1 VSLQICA
8 AESGNYIISSC
19 ICIGIAKSYNTAIF
33 YSVSHAVSTTTK
45 LSSMRYTQIASRL
58 LCLLGA
64 TTAFDPREATIAS
77 VHHDLY
83 TGLVTCREVVESFL
97 ARIETL
103 NNHTNAILALNSHA
117 LSDADACDKALAL
130 NNATFGPLFGIP
142 ILLKDNFDTSF
153 MPTTGAN
160 ADMAQSQP
168 RVDAPA
174 VKAFKKAGAI
184 ILGKT
189 NLHELALEGI
199 SVSSLG
205 GQTINPYDSTR
216 TPGGSSGGTG
226 AAIAASFA
234 VWGTGS
240 DTVNS
245 LRSPA
250 SANSLWSLRP
260 TRGLVSRAGIIP
272 ISYTQDTIGPIA
284 RCVEDVAT
292 ALTVMAGIGYD
303 ADDNTTASVPAGLQG
318 TDYAA
323 SLTTGSLTGLRFGLI
338 EGFFNRTSS
347 NETTPVNDAMSKHVA
362 RLRLAGVTIVP
373 INETIYDANK
383 IIAALDVQRYEY
395 RELLTEYLQ
404 RPTLS
409 GEHPN
414 STNELY
420 ASDKFL
426 VLPSGYEYVTTSLV
440 SSTSNATYVIRQAGI
455 QNLSL
460 ALEKTFAIDNLDA
473 IIYPEQKNL
482 VVKVGSPSQSGR
494 NGILAALTGTPVIT
508 VPIGFS
514 PATETAPDGVPIG
527 MEILGRQW
535 TEEKL
540 LQIAW
545 QIQQLCRVRKAPSW
559 AKQRVGA
566 RGYESV
572 PSVTPNV
579 GSIPDEYLVGE
590 L

>member
-1 VSLQICA
+1 
-8 AESGNYIISSC
+8 
-19 ICIGIAKSYNTAIF
+19 
-33 YSVSHAVSTTTK
+33 
-45 LSSMRYTQIASRL
+45 MRYIHIATGL
-58 LCLLGA
+58 LSLA
-64 TTAFDPREATIAS
+64 SAVAAYDPREATIAS
-77 VHHDLY
+77 THHDLY

-97 ARIETL
+97 ARIEAL
-103 NNHTNAILALNSHA
+103 NNHTNAILALNPYA
-117 LSDADACDKALAL
+117 LSDADACDAALTSS
-130 NNATFGPLFGIP
+130 NTTFGPLFGIP

-168 RVDAPA
+168 TIDAPA

-205 GQTINPYDSTR
+205 GQTINPYDSSR

-226 AAIAASFA
+226 AAIAASFS
-234 VWGTGS
+234 VFGTGT

-272 ISYTQDTIGPIA
+272 ISYTQDVIGPIA

-292 ALTVMAGIGYD
+292 AITVMAGIGYD
-303 ADDNTTASVPAGLQG
+303 ADDNATASVPAGIQG

-323 SLTTGSLTGLRFGLI
+323 SLTTGSLKGLRFGLL
-338 EGFFNRTSS
+338 EGFFNRTASK
-347 NETTPVNDAMSKHVA
+347 ETTPVNDAMRKHVA
-362 RLRLAGVTIVP
+362 KLRGAGATIVS
-373 INETIYDANK
+373 INETIYNASA
-383 IIAALDVQRYEY
+383 ILAASDVQRYEY
-395 RELLTEYLQ
+395 REELTKYL
-404 RPTLS
+404 RKPTLS
-409 GEHPN
+409 GTHPD

-440 SSTSNATYVIRQAGI
+440 SSTSNATYNSTLAGI
-455 QNLSL
+455 QDLSL
-460 ALEKTFAIDNLDA
+460 ALEKTFATNDLDA

-482 VVKVGSPSQSGR
+482 VVKIGSPSQSGR
-494 NGILAALTGTPVIT
+494 NGILAALTGTPVVT
-508 VPIGFS
+508 VPVGFS
-514 PATETAPDGVPIG
+514 PATATAPDGVPIG

-540 LQIAW
+540 LQIAY
-545 QIQQLCRVRKAPSW
+545 QIQQLGRVRKTPSW
-559 AKQRVGA
+559 AKQQVAVRA
-566 RGYESV
+566 YQRV

-579 GSIPDEYLVGE
+579 GNIPEEYPVGQ

>member
-1 VSLQICA
+1 MRIRFLTA
-8 AESGNYIISSC
+8 A
-19 ICIGIAKSYNTAIF
+19 
-33 YSVSHAVSTTTK
+33 
-45 LSSMRYTQIASRL
+45 
-58 LCLLGA
+58 LCLFSDTA
-64 TTAFDPREATIAS
+64 AFDPREATIAS
-77 VHHDLY
+77 THHDLY

-97 ARIETL
+97 ARIEAL
-103 NNHTNAILALNSHA
+103 NNHTNAVLALNPNA
-117 LSDADACDKALAL
+117 LRDADNCDKALAS
-130 NNATFGPLFGIP
+130 NNGTYGALFGVP

-160 ADMAQSQP
+160 ADMAFSQP
-168 RVDAPA
+168 TIDAPSVA
-174 VKAFKKAGAI
+174 AFKKAGAI

-234 VWGTGS
+234 VFGTGT

-250 SANSLWSLRP
+250 SANSLWSMRP
-260 TRGLVSRAGIIP
+260 TRGLIGRAGVIP

-292 ALTVMAGIGYD
+292 VITVMSSIGYD
-303 ADDNTTASVPAGLQG
+303 SDDNTTASVPAGIKG
-318 TDYAA
+318 IDYAA
-323 SLTTGSLTGLRFGLI
+323 SLTTGSLKDLRLGLL

-347 NETTPVNDAMSKHVA
+347 NETTPVNNAMAAHISK
-362 RLRLAGVTIVP
+362 LRAAGATIIP
-373 INETIYDANK
+373 INETLYNASAILS
-383 IIAALDVQRYEY
+383 ALDVQRYEY
-395 RELLTEYLQ
+395 REELTRYLE
-404 RPTLS
+404 RPSLS
-409 GEHPN
+409 GTHPN
-414 STNELY
+414 STTDLY
-420 ASDKFL
+420 SSDKNFL
-426 VLPSGYEYVTTSLV
+426 VLPSGYEYVTTSLM
-440 SSTSNATYVIRQAGI
+440 SSTSNATYNSTLAGI
-455 QNLSL
+455 RDLSL
-460 ALEKTFAIDNLDA
+460 ALEKTFVSNNLDA
-473 IIYPEQKNL
+473 LIYPEQKNL

-494 NGILAALTGTPVIT
+494 NGILAALTGTPVVT

-514 PATETAPDGVPIG
+514 PATETAPNGVPIG

-540 LQIAW
+540 LQIAY
-545 QIQQLCRVRKAPSW
+545 QIQQMGRVRKTPSW
-559 AKQRVGA
+559 AKREVKA
-566 RGYESV
+566 RRYDIV
-572 PSVTPNV
+572 PSVAPDV
-579 GSIPDEYLVGE
+579 GNIPEEYPVGV

>member
-1 VSLQICA
+1 MH
-8 AESGNYIISSC
+8 YI
-19 ICIGIAKSYNTAIF
+19 
-33 YSVSHAVSTTTK
+33 
-45 LSSMRYTQIASRL
+45 QIAIGL
-58 LCLLGA
+58 LSFA
-64 TTAFDPREATIAS
+64 SAVTAYDPREATIAS
-77 VHHDLY
+77 THHDLY

-97 ARIETL
+97 ARIEAL
-103 NNHTNAILALNSHA
+103 NNHTNAILALNPYA
-117 LSDADACDKALAL
+117 LSDADACDAALSSG
-130 NNATFGPLFGIP
+130 NATFGPLFGIP

-168 RVDAPA
+168 TVDAPA
-174 VKAFKKAGAI
+174 VKAFKNAGAI

-205 GQTINPYDSTR
+205 GQTINPYDSSR

-226 AAIAASFA
+226 AAVAASFS
-234 VWGTGS
+234 VFGTGT

-272 ISYTQDTIGPIA
+272 ISYTQDVIGPIA

-292 ALTVMAGIGYD
+292 AITVMAGIGYD
-303 ADDNTTASVPAGLQG
+303 ADDNATASVPAGIQG
-318 TDYAA
+318 ADYVAP
-323 SLTTGSLTGLRFGLI
+323 LTTGSLKGLRFGLL
-338 EGFFNRTSS
+338 EGFFNRTAS
-347 NETTPVNDAMSKHVA
+347 NETTPVNDAMREHVA
-362 RLRLAGVTIVP
+362 KLRGAGATIVS
-373 INETIYDANK
+373 INETIYNASA
-383 IIAALDVQRYEY
+383 ILAASDVQRYEY
-395 RELLTEYLQ
+395 REELTKYLQ
-404 RPTLS
+404 KPTLS
-409 GEHPN
+409 GTHPN

-440 SSTSNATYVIRQAGI
+440 SSTSNATYNSMLAGI

-460 ALEKTFAIDNLDA
+460 ALEKTFATNNLDA

-482 VVKVGSPSQSGR
+482 VVKIGSPSQSGR
-494 NGILAALTGTPVIT
+494 NGILAALTGTPVVT
-508 VPIGFS
+508 VPVGFS

-540 LQIAW
+540 LQIAY
-545 QIQQLCRVRKAPSW
+545 QIQQLGRVRKTPSW
-559 AKQRVGA
+559 AKQQVA
-566 RGYESV
+566 AMAYQSV

-579 GSIPDEYLVGE
+579 GNIPEEYPVGQ

>member
-1 VSLQICA
+1 MRYAQIAASVLSL
-8 AESGNYIISSC
+8 
-19 ICIGIAKSYNTAIF
+19 
-33 YSVSHAVSTTTK
+33 VST
-45 LSSMRYTQIASRL
+45 A
-58 LCLLGA
+58 
-64 TTAFDPREATIAS
+64 TAFDPREATIAS
-77 VHHDLY
+77 THHDLY
-83 TGLVTCREVVESFL
+83 TGLVTCREVLEAFL

-103 NNHTNAILALNSHA
+103 NNRTNAILALNPNA
-117 LSDADACDKALAL
+117 LNDADDCDKALTSS
-130 NNATFGPLFGIP
+130 NTTFGPLFGIP

-160 ADMAQSQP
+160 TDMAESQP
-168 RVDAPA
+168 TVDAPA

-205 GQTINPYDSTR
+205 GQTVNPYDSTR

-234 VWGTGS
+234 VWGTGT

-260 TRGLVSRAGIIP
+260 TRGLVSRAGVIP

-292 ALTVMAGIGYD
+292 AITVMAGIGYD
-303 ADDNTTASVPAGLQG
+303 ADDNTTASVPAGIQG
-318 TDYAA
+318 TDYSA
-323 SLTTGSLTGLRFGLI
+323 SLTTGSLHGLRFGLL

-347 NETTPVNDAMSKHVA
+347 NETTPVNDAMRKHA
-362 RLRLAGVTIVP
+362 AKLRSAGATIIP
-373 INETIYDANK
+373 INETIYNANK
-383 IIAALDVQRYEY
+383 IISALDVQRYEY
-395 RELLTEYLQ
+395 REELTKYLQ
-404 RPTLS
+404 SPTLS
-409 GEHPN
+409 GTHPN

-420 ASDKFL
+420 ASDNYL

-440 SSTSNATYVIRQAGI
+440 SSTSNATYNATLAGI

-460 ALEKTFAIDNLDA
+460 ALEKTFATNNLDA

-482 VVKVGSPSQSGR
+482 VVKIGSPSQSGR
-494 NGILAALTGTPVIT
+494 NGILAALTGMPVVT
-508 VPIGFS
+508 VPVGFS

-527 MEILGRQW
+527 MEILGRRW

-540 LQIAW
+540 LQIAY
-545 QIQQLCRVRKAPSW
+545 QIQMSGRVRKTPSW
-559 AKQRVGA
+559 AKQRVGV

-579 GSIPDEYLVGE
+579 GNIPEEYPVGQ

>member
-1 VSLQICA
+1 
-8 AESGNYIISSC
+8 
-19 ICIGIAKSYNTAIF
+19 
-33 YSVSHAVSTTTK
+33 
-45 LSSMRYTQIASRL
+45 MRYTQIASKV
-58 LCLLGA
+58 LCLVGA
-64 TTAFDPREATIAS
+64 AAAFDPREATIAS
-77 VHHDLY
+77 THHDLY
-83 TGLVTCREVVESFL
+83 TGLTTCREVVESFL
-97 ARIETL
+97 ARIEAL
-103 NNHTNAILALNSHA
+103 NNHTNAILSLNPHV
-117 LSDADACDKALAL
+117 LSDADACDKALAS

-160 ADMAQSQP
+160 ADMARSQP
-168 RVDAPA
+168 TVDAPA
-174 VKAFKKAGAI
+174 VKAFTDAGAI
-184 ILGKT
+184 ILGKA

-216 TPGGSSGGTG
+216 TPGGSSGGSG

-234 VWGTGS
+234 VWATGS

-303 ADDNTTASVPAGLQG
+303 ADDNATASVPAGLQG
-318 TDYAA
+318 ADYAA
-323 SLTTGSLTGLRFGLI
+323 SLTTGSLKGLRFGLLD
-338 EGFFNRTSS
+338 GFFNRTSS
-347 NETTPVNDAMSKHVA
+347 GETTPVNDAMSKHVA
-362 RLRLAGVTIVP
+362 KLRLAGVTIIP

-409 GEHPN
+409 GARPN

-440 SSTSNATYVIRQAGI
+440 SSTSNATYATRQAGI

-460 ALEKTFAIDNLDA
+460 ALEKTFASNNLDA

-482 VVKVGSPSQSGR
+482 VVKIGSPSQSGR
-494 NGILAALTGTPVIT
+494 NGILAALTGTPVVT

-527 MEILGRQW
+527 IEILGRQW

-545 QIQQLCRVRKAPSW
+545 QIQQFSRVRKTPSW
-559 AKQRVGA
+559 AKQQVRA
-566 RGYESV
+566 RAYESV
-572 PSVTPNV
+572 PSVTPDV
-579 GSIPDEYLVGE
+579 GNIPSEYPVGE

>member
-1 VSLQICA
+1 
-8 AESGNYIISSC
+8 
-19 ICIGIAKSYNTAIF
+19 
-33 YSVSHAVSTTTK
+33 
-45 LSSMRYTQIASRL
+45 MRYIHIATGL
-58 LCLLGA
+58 LSLTSA
-64 TTAFDPREATIAS
+64 VVAYDPREATIAS
-77 VHHDLY
+77 THHDLY

-97 ARIETL
+97 ARIEAL
-103 NNHTNAILALNSHA
+103 NNHTNAILALNPYA
-117 LSDADACDKALAL
+117 LSDADACDAALTSG
-130 NNATFGPLFGIP
+130 NTTFGPLFGIP

-168 RVDAPA
+168 TIDAPA

-205 GQTINPYDSTR
+205 GQTVNPYDSSR

-226 AAIAASFA
+226 AAVAASFS
-234 VWGTGS
+234 VFGTGT

-272 ISYTQDTIGPIA
+272 ISYTQDVIGPIA

-292 ALTVMAGIGYD
+292 AITVMAGIGYD
-303 ADDNTTASVPAGLQG
+303 GDDNATASVPAGIQG

-323 SLTTGSLTGLRFGLI
+323 SLTTGSLKGVRFGLL
-338 EGFFNRTSS
+338 EGFFNRTAS
-347 NETTPVNDAMSKHVA
+347 NETTPVNDAMRKHVA
-362 RLRLAGVTIVP
+362 KLRRAGATIVS
-373 INETIYDANK
+373 INETIYNASA
-383 IIAALDVQRYEY
+383 ILAASDVQRYEY
-395 RELLTEYLQ
+395 REELTKYLQ
-404 RPTLS
+404 NPTLS
-409 GEHPN
+409 GTHPN

-440 SSTSNATYVIRQAGI
+440 SSTSNATYNSTLAGI

-460 ALEKTFAIDNLDA
+460 ALEKTFATNNLDA
-473 IIYPEQKNL
+473 MIYPEQKNL
-482 VVKVGSPSQSGR
+482 VVKIGSPSQSGR
-494 NGILAALTGTPVIT
+494 NGILAALTGTPVVT
-508 VPIGFS
+508 VPVGFS
-514 PATETAPDGVPIG
+514 PATETAPEGVPIG

-540 LQIAW
+540 LQIAY
-545 QIQQLCRVRKAPSW
+545 QVQQLGRVRKTPSW
-559 AKQRVGA
+559 AKRQVAVRA
-566 RGYESV
+566 YQSV
-572 PSVTPNV
+572 PSVTPDV
-579 GSIPDEYLVGE
+579 GDIPEVYSVGQ

>member
-1 VSLQICA
+1 MRFTKSLTA
-8 AESGNYIISSC
+8 VLGLASG
-19 ICIGIAKSYNTAIF
+19 TA
-33 YSVSHAVSTTTK
+33 
-45 LSSMRYTQIASRL
+45 
-58 LCLLGA
+58 
-64 TTAFDPREATIAS
+64 AFDPREATIAS
-77 VHHDLY
+77 THHDLY

-97 ARIETL
+97 ARIEDL
-103 NNHTNAILALNSHA
+103 NNHTNAILALNPEV
-117 LSDADACDKALAL
+117 LRDADDCDKALAS
-130 NNATFGPLFGIP
+130 NNGTRGALFGIP

-160 ADMAQSQP
+160 TDMKFSQP
-168 RVDAPA
+168 TVDAPSVA
-174 VKAFKKAGAI
+174 AFKKAGAI

-234 VWGTGS
+234 VFGTGT

-250 SANSLWSLRP
+250 SANSLWSMRP
-260 TRGLVSRAGIIP
+260 TRGLISRAGVIP

-292 ALTVMAGIGYD
+292 AIAIMASVGYD
-303 ADDNTTASVPAGLQG
+303 ANDNTTASVPAGIDG

-323 SLTTGSLTGLRFGLI
+323 SLTTGSLKGLRLGLL

-347 NETTPVNDAMSKHVA
+347 NETTPVNDAMAKHVA
-362 RLRLAGVTIVP
+362 KLRSAGATIIP
-373 INETIYDANK
+373 INETIFNATA
-383 IIAALDVQRYEY
+383 IIGALDVQRYEY
-395 RELLTEYLQ
+395 REELTEYLQ
-404 RPTLS
+404 RPEL
-409 GEHPN
+409 GGVHPN
-414 STNELY
+414 STTELY
-420 ASDKFL
+420 ASDNFL

-440 SSTSNATYVIRQAGI
+440 SSTSNATYNSTLAGI
-455 QNLSL
+455 RDLSL
-460 ALEKTFAIDNLDA
+460 ALEKTFAINRLDA
-473 IIYPEQKNL
+473 LIYPEQKNL
-482 VVKVGSPSQSGR
+482 VVKIGSPSQSGR
-494 NGILAALTGTPVIT
+494 NGILAALTGTPVVT

-514 PATETAPDGVPIG
+514 PTTEIAPDGVPIG

-540 LQIAW
+540 LQIAY
-545 QIQQLCRVRKAPSW
+545 QIQQLGRVRKTPSW
-559 AKQRVGA
+559 AKQQVHA
-566 RGYESV
+566 KQYDTV
-572 PSVTPNV
+572 PSITPNV
-579 GSIPDEYLVGE
+579 GNIPAEYPTGVL
-590 L
+590 

>member
-1 VSLQICA
+1 
-8 AESGNYIISSC
+8 
-19 ICIGIAKSYNTAIF
+19 
-33 YSVSHAVSTTTK
+33 
-45 LSSMRYTQIASRL
+45 MRYIHIATGL
-58 LCLLGA
+58 LSLA
-64 TTAFDPREATIAS
+64 STVAAYDPREATIAS
-77 VHHDLY
+77 THHDLY

-97 ARIETL
+97 ARIEAL
-103 NNHTNAILALNSHA
+103 NNHTNAILALNPYA
-117 LSDADACDKALAL
+117 LSDADACDAALTSS
-130 NNATFGPLFGIP
+130 NTTFGPLFGIP

-168 RVDAPA
+168 TIDAPA

-205 GQTINPYDSTR
+205 GQTINPYDSSR

-226 AAIAASFA
+226 AAIAASFS
-234 VWGTGS
+234 VFGTGT

-272 ISYTQDTIGPIA
+272 ISYTQDVIGPIA

-292 ALTVMAGIGYD
+292 AITVMAGIGYD
-303 ADDNTTASVPAGLQG
+303 ADDNATASVPAGIQG

-323 SLTTGSLTGLRFGLI
+323 SLTTGSLKGLRFGLL
-338 EGFFNRTSS
+338 EGFFNRTAS
-347 NETTPVNDAMSKHVA
+347 NETTPVNDAMRKHVA
-362 RLRLAGVTIVP
+362 KLRAAGATIVS
-373 INETIYDANK
+373 INETIYNASA
-383 IIAALDVQRYEY
+383 ILAASDVQRYEY
-395 RELLTEYLQ
+395 REELTKYL
-404 RPTLS
+404 RKPTLS
-409 GEHPN
+409 GTHPD

-440 SSTSNATYVIRQAGI
+440 SSTSNATYNSTLAGI
-455 QNLSL
+455 QDLSL
-460 ALEKTFAIDNLDA
+460 ALEKTFATNDLDA

-482 VVKVGSPSQSGR
+482 VVKIGSPSQSGR
-494 NGILAALTGTPVIT
+494 NGILAALTGTPVVT
-508 VPIGFS
+508 VPVGFS
-514 PATETAPDGVPIG
+514 PATATAPDGVPIG

-540 LQIAW
+540 LQIAY
-545 QIQQLCRVRKAPSW
+545 QIQQLGRVRKTPSW
-559 AKQRVGA
+559 AKQQVAVRA
-566 RGYESV
+566 YQRV

-579 GSIPDEYLVGE
+579 GNIPEEYPVGQ

>member
-1 VSLQICA
+1 
-8 AESGNYIISSC
+8 
-19 ICIGIAKSYNTAIF
+19 
-33 YSVSHAVSTTTK
+33 
-45 LSSMRYTQIASRL
+45 MRYIHIATGL
-58 LCLLGA
+58 LSLA
-64 TTAFDPREATIAS
+64 SAVAAYDPREATIAS
-77 VHHDLY
+77 THHDLY

-97 ARIETL
+97 ARIEAL
-103 NNHTNAILALNSHA
+103 NNHTNAILALNPYA
-117 LSDADACDKALAL
+117 LSDADACDAALTSS
-130 NNATFGPLFGIP
+130 NTTFGPLFGIP

-168 RVDAPA
+168 TIDAPA

-205 GQTINPYDSTR
+205 GQTINPYDSSR

-226 AAIAASFA
+226 AAIAASFS
-234 VWGTGS
+234 VFGTGT

-272 ISYTQDTIGPIA
+272 ISYTQDVIGPIA

-292 ALTVMAGIGYD
+292 AITVMAGIGYD
-303 ADDNTTASVPAGLQG
+303 ADDNATASVPAGIQG

-323 SLTTGSLTGLRFGLI
+323 SLTTGSLKGLRFGLL
-338 EGFFNRTSS
+338 EGFFNRTAS
-347 NETTPVNDAMSKHVA
+347 NETTPVNDAMRKHVA
-362 RLRLAGVTIVP
+362 KLRAAGATIVS
-373 INETIYDANK
+373 INETIYNASA
-383 IIAALDVQRYEY
+383 ILAASDVQRYEY
-395 RELLTEYLQ
+395 REELTKYL
-404 RPTLS
+404 RKPTLS
-409 GEHPN
+409 GTHPD

-440 SSTSNATYVIRQAGI
+440 SSTSNATYNSTLAGI
-455 QNLSL
+455 QDLSL
-460 ALEKTFAIDNLDA
+460 ALEKTFATNDLDA

-482 VVKVGSPSQSGR
+482 VVKIGSPSQSGR
-494 NGILAALTGTPVIT
+494 NGILAALTGTPVVT
-508 VPIGFS
+508 VPVGFS
-514 PATETAPDGVPIG
+514 PATATAPDGVPIG

-540 LQIAW
+540 LQIAY
-545 QIQQLCRVRKAPSW
+545 QIQQLGRVRKTPSW
-559 AKQRVGA
+559 AKQQVAVRA
-566 RGYESV
+566 YQRV

-579 GSIPDEYLVGE
+579 GNIPEEYPVGQ

>member
-1 VSLQICA
+1 
-8 AESGNYIISSC
+8 
-19 ICIGIAKSYNTAIF
+19 
-33 YSVSHAVSTTTK
+33 
-45 LSSMRYTQIASRL
+45 MRYSHIAARVV
-58 LCLLGA
+58 CLIGA
-64 TTAFDPREATIAS
+64 ATAYDPREATIAS
-77 VHHDLY
+77 THHDLY
-83 TGLVTCREVVESFL
+83 TGLATCREVVESFL
-97 ARIETL
+97 ARIEAL
-103 NNHTNAILALNSHA
+103 NNYTNAILALNPYA
-117 LSDADACDKALAL
+117 LDDADTCDKALAS

-168 RVDAPA
+168 TVDAPA

-184 ILGKT
+184 ILGKA

-226 AAIAASFA
+226 AAIAASFS
-234 VWGTGS
+234 VFGTGT

-260 TRGLVSRAGIIP
+260 TWGLVSRTGIIP

-292 ALTVMAGIGYD
+292 AMTVMAGIGYD
-303 ADDNTTASVPAGLQG
+303 KADNATALVPAGVQG

-323 SLTTGSLTGLRFGLI
+323 SLTTGSLQGLRFGLL

-362 RLRLAGVTIVP
+362 KLRLAGATIVT
-373 INETIYDANK
+373 INETTYDANK

-409 GEHPN
+409 GKHPN

-420 ASDKFL
+420 ASGKFV

-440 SSTSNATYVIRQAGI
+440 SSTSNATYDTRLAGI

-460 ALEKTFAIDNLDA
+460 ALEKTFASNNLDA

-482 VVKVGSPSQSGR
+482 VVKIGSPSQSGR
-494 NGILAALTGTPVIT
+494 NGILAALTGTPVVT
-508 VPIGFS
+508 VPIGYS

-540 LQIAW
+540 LQIAY
-545 QIQQLCRVRKAPSW
+545 QIQMLGRVRKTPSW
-559 AKQRVGA
+559 AKQRVTA
-566 RGYESV
+566 RAYESV
-572 PSVTPNV
+572 PGVTPTV
-579 GSIPDEYLVGE
+579 GNIPDEYPVGE